1 MYNNKI
7 KFLLASTCAHT
18 VTHSAYPFQFSTL
31 FILNFSHILSN
42 IYPTISTNFLL
53 PQLLNTIFQLPYFL
67 LNQTSRYLETNI
79 PTLFHV
85 NSWMTQ
91 GSSKSSVRDAT
102 NCDQRTHQRRK
113 IDDTFHPH
121 FHDSLIS
128 P

>member
-53 PQLLNTIFQLPYFL
+53 PRTDFLDNRYQLPYFL
-67 LNQTSRYLETNI
+67 LNQTSQYLETNI
-79 PTLFHV
+79 PT
-85 NSWMTQ
+85 
-91 GSSKSSVRDAT
+91 
-102 NCDQRTHQRRK
+102 
-113 IDDTFHPH
+113 
-121 FHDSLIS
+121 
-128 P
+128 